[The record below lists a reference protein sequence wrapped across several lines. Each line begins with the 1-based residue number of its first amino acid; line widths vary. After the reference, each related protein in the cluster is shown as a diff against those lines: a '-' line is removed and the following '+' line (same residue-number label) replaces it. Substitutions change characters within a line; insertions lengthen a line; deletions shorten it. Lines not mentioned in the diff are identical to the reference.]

1 MYKSIL
7 VGISVLSFSQVALAE
22 RSEIFNCLDKSTIAV
37 KESCMVSTIE
47 KHTARNAFFD
57 ILAEKKV
64 LTEKNAFAVIK
75 HYPKENLTVVKSLE
89 DKTEKFL
96 AAN

>member
-7 VGISVLSFSQVALAE
+7 VGISVLSFSQVVLAE
-22 RSEIFNCLDKSTIAV
+22 RSEIFSCLDKSTIVV

-57 ILAEKKV
+57 TLAEKNV
-64 LTEKNAFAVIK
+64 ITEKDAFAVIK
-75 HYPKENLTVVKSLE
+75 YYPKENLTVVKSIE
-89 DKTEKFL
+89 DKSEKFL